1 MTEKGAA
8 KAEGLTESC
17 APQNSVDGNK
27 KKGLL
32 LLMLMVV
39 AVFAFLAGLYFYYV
53 NFIGSK
59 QDLLEYWGVFRGF
72 LTENSFWLFASIAI
86 LPAFVVPVAP
96 LLALAGIWGDETD
109 KLWLAWAFASLAVI
123 VNLTWTYCMA
133 AGFGRKWIE
142 RILRRTKYDVPKPS
156 SGNELFLALIL
167 RLVPGV
173 PFIFTNYALGLIRM
187 PFRRYFLVSAP
198 ILIVT
203 VGGYVL
209 TVGGAVGLADESSF
223 GALRDFFLG
232 ISIILSM
239 IVVGRI
245 ISRKYGS
252 DQ

>member
-8 KAEGLTESC
+8 EAIELTESC
-17 APQNSVDGNK
+17 KPENSVDGNK

-32 LLMLMVV
+32 LLILLVF
-39 AVFAFLAGLYFYYV
+39 AAFAFLAGLYYFYL
-53 NFIGSK
+53 NFIGTK
-59 QDLLEYWGVFRGF
+59 EDLLEYWDVFRGF
-72 LTENSFWLFASIAI
+72 LTQNSFWLFASIAI
-86 LPAFVVPVAP
+86 LPAFIVPVAP
-96 LLALAGIWGDETD
+96 LLALAGIWGYETD
-109 KLWLAWAFASLAVI
+109 NVWLAWAFASLAVI

-133 AGFGRKWIE
+133 AGFGRNWIE
-142 RILRRTKYDVPKPS
+142 RILRRTKYAVPKPS

-187 PFRRYFLVSAP
+187 PFRRYFMVSAP
-198 ILIVT
+198 ILSVT

-209 TVGGAVGLADESSF
+209 TVGGAAGLANQTSF

-232 ISIILSM
+232 LSIILGM

-245 ISRKYGS
+245 VSRKYGR